1 MWVVAAIGLG
11 LLAINWIASRSSSSQ
26 TSTEQQQKRA
36 AHEIARLRCDL
47 VSAIAEAKRWF
58 EMDLPK
64 PAWDSISDAF
74 AILEALRSRIDR
86 AEWTA
91 LQAELLAAIPRALDA
106 QPRPAP
112 RSKPRRRL
120 RRRSRGLFAT

>member
-11 LLAINWIASRSSSSQ
+11 VLAITWITSRSTSSR
-26 TSTEQQQKRA
+26 TLTEQEQKRA
-36 AHEIARLRCDL
+36 EHEIARLRCDL
-47 VSAIAEAKRWF
+47 ATAVGEAQRWF

-74 AILEALRSRIDR
+74 AILEALRPRIDR
-86 AEWTA
+86 VEWSA
-91 LQAELLAAIPRALDA
+91 LQAQLLAAIPRALDA
-106 QPRPAP
+106 QPRATP
-112 RSKPRRRL
+112 RPKARRRL